1 MVNKIECYITKFGSI
16 HKDENEAIK
25 AELLEEEEEIPEE
38 IVIEDSMIGEVRRCV
53 NGVWQHKHEGNGYD
67 YWHPLGRVHSE
78 EYYQIGG
85 IKVTLKKADNDKVIM
100 KVEGIK
106 DSDLE
111 DEYPQMY
118 YCDDNSIKIMLSD
131 DPLIL
136 KECTV
141 DVCDWIMLDESMSI
155 TCAHEIIDWIR
166 KCTNNDEVKEMEEST
181 KYMDIL
187 NKTLNP
193 RKIDERLADGEDP
206 IDLVIEKYE
215 LIKKAV
221 EAGEEVTYEYYKA
234 DYCAFC
240 HVYEDKCPQ
249 CPLYKVDGFK
259 CNVNNGLW
267 GLVYDSRDNPNHV
280 EHIDNLIN
288 ACKSMKPS
296 EAPLD
301 LGCLFD
307 GMVNLSHSEGDI
319 KVTVTNKMRSNGEKV
334 QTIDIEGLT
343 TPDNFIKEF
352 LNGYPYYKTYDA
364 DNEVRIWMNNS
375 DYLSIYIQNEREY
388 TPEHINSRVEALK
401 LAAQRE
407 REIKKKTEIE
417 QKEWDGKVVSFII

>member
-1 MVNKIECYITKFGSI
+1 MSNKPQ
-16 HKDENEAIK
+16 
-25 AELLEEEEEIPEE
+25 AEVSEEEIPEE
-38 IVIEDSMIGEVRRCV
+38 IVIEDSVIDEVRRCV

-85 IKVTLKKADNDKVIM
+85 IKVTLKKADNDNVIM
-100 KVEGIK
+100 KVEGVK
-106 DSDLE
+106 NSNPGDK
-111 DEYPQMY
+111 YPHIY
-118 YCDDNSIKIMLSD
+118 YYYDNSLKIMLSNAET
-131 DPLIL
+131 LIV

-141 DVCDWIMLDESMSI
+141 DLCDWILLDESMSI

-166 KCTNNDEVKEMEEST
+166 KCTNNDEVKETEESI

-193 RKIDERLADGEDP
+193 RKIDERLANGENP

-215 LIKKAV
+215 LIKNAV

-259 CNVNNGLW
+259 CSGADSTSTWGNVWNSIG
-267 GLVYDSRDNPNHV
+267 DDDHI

-288 ACKSMKPS
+288 ACKGMKPN
-296 EAPLD
+296 EAPCDLD
-301 LGCLFD
+301 CLFD

-319 KVTVTNKMRSNGEKV
+319 KVTVTNKMRSNGDKV
-334 QTIDIEGLT
+334 QTVDIKGLT
-343 TPDNFIKEF
+343 TQGNFISEF
-352 LNGYPYYKTYDA
+352 LNGYPFYKTYSN
-364 DNEVRIWMNNS
+364 DNEIILCMHYKDVIS
-375 DYLSIYIQNEREY
+375 VYINNEREY
-388 TPEHINSRVEALK
+388 EPEYIKKFIEGLK
-401 LAAQRE
+401 AAVQRE

-417 QKEWDGKVVSFII
+417 RKEWDGKVVSFII